1 MPIDTFPEWLRAHT
15 PLPLPSGEDLHSW
28 LGATAYVWS
37 LDHDDRQLWVRTS
50 LTACPLTRFLVRQG
64 VQDPQAL
71 RWHAL
76 THESAYEQERK
87 AALRA
92 LLQWMEQQVLEER
105 AAKP

>member
-1 MPIDTFPEWLRAHT
+1 MC
-15 PLPLPSGEDLHSW
+15 
-28 LGATAYVWS
+28 S
-37 LDHDDRQLWVRTS
+37 LS
-50 LTACPLTRFLVRQG
+50 ACPVTRFLTRQG

-76 THESAYEQERK
+76 THESASEQERK
-87 AALRA
+87 AALCA